1 MVAKKRGLGRGLDA
15 LLPPEE
21 AALPDKGLLEI
32 PLEWIKPGKF
42 QPRNYFAE
50 ESIAELS
57 ASIKAQGIMQPIV
70 LRSLGKDSFEIIAG
84 ERRWRAAQ
92 HAGLEKIPAV
102 VRDVDDDAAIAMS
115 LIENIQREDLNPL
128 EEAGALTR
136 LIDDFGFTHQEV
148 ADAVGKSR
156 SGVTNMLRLT
166 HLPGP
171 VADMLITGKIEMGHA
186 RALLTLTEAQ
196 QIETAQTVVDR
207 GLNVRQTEELVRNLG
222 KSKSARK
229 QPRLDADTKRLQEN
243 LSMSLG
249 QPVQIRHTTK
259 GKGKL
264 VISYNSLDELD
275 GILSRMGYEE

>member
-21 AALPDKGLLEI
+21 TASATAGLLEI
-32 PLEWIKPGKF
+32 PIEWIKPGKY
-42 QPRNYFAE
+42 QPRVYFAE
-50 ESIAELS
+50 ESIAELA
-57 ASIKAQGIMQPIV
+57 ASIKAQGIIQPIV
-70 LRSLGKDSFEIIAG
+70 LRPVGDESFEIIAG

-92 HAGLEKIPAV
+92 LAGLAKIPAV
-102 VRDVDDDAAIAMS
+102 VRKVDDDAMIAMS

-128 EEAGALTR
+128 EEAGALQR

-166 HLPGP
+166 HLAKP
-171 VADMLITGKIEMGHA
+171 VADMLMHGEIEMGHA
-186 RALLTLTEAQ
+186 RALLTLTASRQEEVARTV
-196 QIETAQTVVDR
+196 IEK
-207 GLNVRQTEELVRNLG
+207 GLNVRQTEELVRGLDRAKTAKRQLG
-222 KSKSARK
+222 ID
-229 QPRLDADTKRLQEN
+229 PDTRRLQEN
-243 LSMSLG
+243 LAMSLG
-249 QPVQIRHTTK
+249 QPVQIQHTAR

-275 GILSRMGYEE
+275 GILARMGYQE